1 MKMQLSKDTGKFWSF
16 KDTKHYKKANYN
28 HLCNSRTQRR
38 FIFEKS
44 YLLEVYIE
52 SKDKHYI
59 AIPIHFQTDRFP
71 NGGYCGIT
79 DEKLKIYFTDND
91 IVRVIG

>member
-16 KDTKHYKKANYN
+16 KDTKHYKRANYS
-28 HLCNSRTQRR
+28 HLCNSNAQRR

-44 YLLEVYIE
+44 YLLQVYMT
-52 SKDKHYI
+52 SKDEYYI
-59 AIPIHFQTDRFP
+59 AMPIHFQTDRFP
-71 NGGYCGIT
+71 NGSYCGIT
-79 DEKLKIYFTDND
+79 DKKLKIYFTDND